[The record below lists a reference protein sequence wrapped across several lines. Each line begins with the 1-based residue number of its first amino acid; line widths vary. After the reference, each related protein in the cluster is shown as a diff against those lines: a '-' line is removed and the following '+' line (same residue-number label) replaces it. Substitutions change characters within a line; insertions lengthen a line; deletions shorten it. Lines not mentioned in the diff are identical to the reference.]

1 LKFRSG
7 AVLLQPKNDGTD
19 LSVLVEVPLRG
30 LQAKTDPA
38 KNTLNVHCSLA
49 ALVKDARGDVV
60 QKLSRDRSFQVTPDQ
75 LKMGNFVDKMTIM
88 VPPGKYTLQSAVMD
102 RESGKI
108 GTERSEFTVAPKG
121 KGVGI
126 SSLTLVRSF
135 TPNAKGLD
143 ANEPF
148 QFQGA
153 SITPTLDGKVPRT
166 QDAMLRLFF
175 VVYQD
180 PSISSKPTVEIEFLK
195 DGKSL
200 TKVPLPLPAADAQGR
215 IPYVMTI
222 PAGAIPP
229 GGYEIHATARQGDT
243 QSETGIPISIEAM

>member
-1 LKFRSG
+1 
-7 AVLLQPKNDGTD
+7 
-19 LSVLVEVPLRG
+19 
-30 LQAKTDPA
+30 
-38 KNTLNVHCSLA
+38 
-49 ALVKDARGDVV
+49 
-60 QKLSRDRSFQVTPDQ
+60 
-75 LKMGNFVDKMTIM
+75 MGNFVDKMTVM
-88 VPPGKYTLQSAVMD
+88 APPGKYTLESAVMD

-143 ANEPF
+143 AIEPF

-153 SITPTLDGKVPRT
+153 SITPTLDGTVPRT

-180 PSISSKPTVEIEFLK
+180 PSISSKPTVEIEFLQ

-200 TKVPLPLPAADAQGR
+200 TKSPLPLPAADAQGR

-222 PAGAIPP
+222 SASAIPP
-229 GGYEIHATARQGDT
+229 GSYEIHATARQGD
-243 QSETGIPISIEAM
+243 